1 MNIEHVVI
9 KQLPNDLLSL
19 DPEKGYILMDKISHK
34 TFPHADI
41 EELDLP
47 NWGVQKLN

>member
-1 MNIEHVVI
+1 MEHVII
-9 KQLPNDLLSL
+9 KQLPNGLLSL

-41 EELDLP
+41 NPDDLNNWTVVALD
-47 NWGVQKLN
+47 V

>member
-1 MNIEHVVI
+1 MNLEHVI
-9 KQLPNDLLSL
+9 IRRLPNGLLSL

-41 EELDLP
+41 NSDDLP
-47 NWGVQKLN
+47 NWEAKAID

>member
-9 KQLPNDLLSL
+9 KQLPNGLLSL

-41 EELDLP
+41 DSDDLN
-47 NWGVQKLN
+47 NWGVIAVD

>member
-1 MNIEHVVI
+1 MNLEHVII
-9 KQLPNDLLSL
+9 KQLPNGLLSL

-47 NWGVQKLN
+47 NWEAKAID